1 MNKANLIKL
10 IDLLSFIGLSALIS
24 TGALIKFSLPP
35 KSGAATIW
43 GLTRHEW
50 GNIHFYIS
58 VFFLIIIT
66 IHLLLHLK
74 FIKAAIIGKAS
85 REIGYR
91 IAVGFIGLVVLV
103 LFLFSPF
110 ISPIENTGERNID
123 RTHERRNK

>member
-50 GNIHFYIS
+50 GDIHFYIS
-58 VFFLIIIT
+58 VCFLIIIT
-66 IHLLLHLK
+66 THLFLHLK

-91 IAVGFIGLVVLV
+91 IAVGFIGFIVLI

-110 ISPIENTGERNID
+110 ISSIEKAGEIN
-123 RTHERRNK
+123 EV

>member
-43 GLTRHEW
+43 GLTRHEF
-50 GNIHFYIS
+50 GDIHFYIS

-66 IHLLLHLK
+66 IHLFLHLK
-74 FIKAAIIGKAS
+74 FIKAAIIGKVS

-91 IAVGFIGLVVLV
+91 ITVGFIGLVVLV

-110 ISPIENTGERNID
+110 ISPIENEGERNFD